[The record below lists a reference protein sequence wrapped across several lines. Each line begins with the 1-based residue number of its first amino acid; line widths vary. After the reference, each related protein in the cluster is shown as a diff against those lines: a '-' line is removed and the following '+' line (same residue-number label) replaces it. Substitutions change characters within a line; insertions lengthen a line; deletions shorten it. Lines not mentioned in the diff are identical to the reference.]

1 MFFCSGK
8 MRYQVFFPVTG
19 FSSCVFPCSVRGLWF
34 AVCGLR
40 FSVCGLRFAVCGLR
54 FAVCGLRFVVCG
66 LRFAMDM
73 ATRHKHASFSVQ
85 PRAAGSKRKA
95 AGGHA
100 GMLRRAKTRAAA
112 SGKGDFP
119 ACTWPTAEPSGRRVV
134 LVDVPMCRCADVP
147 MCRCADVPMCRVADA
162 PMC

>member
-1 MFFCSGK
+1 
-8 MRYQVFFPVTG
+8 
-19 FSSCVFPCSVRGLWF
+19 
-34 AVCGLR
+34 
-40 FSVCGLRFAVCGLR
+40 
-54 FAVCGLRFVVCG
+54 
-66 LRFAMDM
+66 M

-147 MCRCADVPMCRVADA
+147 MCRCADVPMCRCADV
-162 PMC
+162 PMCRCADVPMCR